1 MIIPF
6 RLLLVE
12 CVTAGAG
19 NRGTKYTASAD
30 KQVNNKKEGK
40 PT

>member
-1 MIIPF
+1 M
-6 RLLLVE
+6 RTAE

-19 NRGTKYTASAD
+19 NRGTKYTASVD
-30 KQVNNKKEGK
+30 KQVNKKEGK